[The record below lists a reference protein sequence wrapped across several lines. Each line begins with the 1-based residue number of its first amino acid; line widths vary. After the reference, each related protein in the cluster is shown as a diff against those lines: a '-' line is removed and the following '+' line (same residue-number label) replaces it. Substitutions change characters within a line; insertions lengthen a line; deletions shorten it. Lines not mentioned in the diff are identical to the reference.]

1 MVIRNIKIIIMK
13 QTLTTLAILFALST
27 QAQKNTVLIKPVL
40 QNWINKDTAYQVAW
54 QFFQVSRDTSIGCN
68 SYVEILDRNGKKLYD
83 KNVPIDKVTLHHY
96 PNLSPIDKYIAFALG
111 LELK

>member
-1 MVIRNIKIIIMK
+1 MK

-40 QNWINKDTAYQVAW
+40 QNWITKDTAYQITW
-54 QFFQVSRDTSIGCN
+54 QLFQVSRDTTQGCN

-83 KNVPIDKVTLHHY
+83 KNVPIDKATLHKY
-96 PNLSPIDKYIAFALG
+96 PNLAIIDKYIIFSLG
-111 LELK
+111 LELN